1 MKTMWKIKKKNY
13 FFGAPMRNENET
25 DGVSLSF
32 VDSGRIIYGNSKG
45 EDDQPINL
53 MVVILGIWTYK
64 IIQP

>member
-1 MKTMWKIKKKNY
+1 
-13 FFGAPMRNENET
+13 MRNENET

-53 MVVILGIWTYK
+53 MVVILGI
-64 IIQP
+64 